1 MPGKRANH
9 EDQRI
14 FIVQVCLV
22 GLTLAFMLIG
32 IAIETQLGEGR
43 SFGFFWYSFLA
54 GCLGTSTRLFVVR
67 SSPQAVSCESDRA
80 RSWYSILTPVFF
92 GGLMAGVAYML
103 FMSGVLSGDDGEGL
117 LRTNLFPSF
126 TSDLPPGKLP
136 TITAYI
142 ATRPSSIQDVGKL
155 MIWSFLAGYSEG
167 FVMGVLRQLERCAGT
182 DDSTS

>member
-1 MPGKRANH
+1 MSSKQANDEH
-9 EDQRI
+9 QRI
-14 FIVQVCLV
+14 FVVQVCLV

-32 IAIETQLGEGR
+32 ISIETQLGEDR

-54 GCLGTSTRLFVVR
+54 CCLGSSTRLFVVR
-67 SSPQAVSCESDRA
+67 PNSHPEVQGNT
-80 RSWYSILTPVFF
+80 SWFSILAPVFF

-103 FMSGVLSGDDGEGL
+103 FMSGVLSGDGGEGL

-126 TSDLPPGKLP
+126 TSTMPPGKLP

-167 FVMGVLRQLERCAGT
+167 FVMGILRQLERCAGT
-182 DDSTS
+182 DDGGK